1 MSVLNSNLACI
12 TPSSIAGSSQP
23 LQLAVGLVVHV
34 EMSSTVMLSNLA
46 GQRPSTGCFGITASR
61 QTSNKVP
68 YCVHISGSM
77 HNRPNLLVSH
87 TTASDLAVCYIEP
100 SVLYS
105 ATATGVKKLPLHI
118 KVCYCIKSGKAA
130 ASQKEDR

>member
-1 MSVLNSNLACI
+1 M
-12 TPSSIAGSSQP
+12 
-23 LQLAVGLVVHV
+23 
-34 EMSSTVMLSNLA
+34 MLSNLA
-46 GQRPSTGCFGITASR
+46 AQRPGTGCFGITASR
-61 QTSNKVP
+61 QTSNKVL
-68 YCVHISGSM
+68 YCAHISDSM
-77 HNRPNLLVSH
+77 HSRPNTLVPH
-87 TTASDLAVCYIEP
+87 TTASDLAVCYIGS